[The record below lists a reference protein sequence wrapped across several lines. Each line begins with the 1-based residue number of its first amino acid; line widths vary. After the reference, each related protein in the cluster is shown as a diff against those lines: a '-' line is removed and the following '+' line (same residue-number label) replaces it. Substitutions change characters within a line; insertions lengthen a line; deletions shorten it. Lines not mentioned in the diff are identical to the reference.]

1 MFQCIRQFRQLRR
14 LAKVAQLIDG
24 TKQCDAVLIGC
35 RLTPDT
41 RQRLQNKRDEL
52 ESQIRALRAT

>member
-1 MFQCIRQFRQLRR
+1 
-14 LAKVAQLIDG
+14 VAQLIDR

-41 RQRLQNKRDEL
+41 RQRLQHQRDEL